1 MSVARLEVPDAFRF
15 LWTPSRYK
23 AAWGGRGTAKSH
35 TMAAALIMQG
45 FAEPHRVL
53 CCREIQNSIAD
64 SSKQLLD
71 DKIRE
76 AGLTGFYSSTNTEIV
91 GANGTRFMF
100 AGLKKETIN
109 SIKSKEGITRCWVDE
124 AQSVSQGSLDK
135 LIPTIRVAG
144 SEIWFSW
151 NPETEYDAVDQM
163 FRGKHVPPDAIVRHI
178 THTDNP
184 WFPEV
189 LRTAMEFDRET
200 DPEKAAHIWDGGYKK
215 APKGAYFAKLL
226 ASARSERRIGNVPAD
241 PILETHVA
249 FDLGNGPNMA
259 MVFAQFVGREI
270 RIIET
275 MQGDDEASAEG
286 WPWYIRKLREKKY
299 IYGTMILPHDARI
312 RQRGTGKGDEAAL
325 IEAKFRTRVVDRMDP
340 GERVKLVQR
349 MLPVC
354 WIDESKC
361 SDGLKAWTAYRADL
375 DELLGIDR
383 GPLHDWS
390 SHMSS
395 ALGHLFQAY
404 DQPREKP
411 KPKAST
417 GPRSWMS

>member
-1 MSVARLEVPDAFRF
+1 
-15 LWTPSRYK
+15 
-23 AAWGGRGTAKSH
+23 
-35 TMAAALIMQG
+35 MQG
-45 FAEPHRVL
+45 FADVHRVL
-53 CCREIQNSIAD
+53 CCREVQNSIAD

-76 AGLTGFYSSTNTEIV
+76 AGLSGFYQSTNTEIV

-124 AQSVSQGSLDK
+124 AQAVSQGSLDK
-135 LIPTIRVAG
+135 LIPTIRTAG

-178 THTDNP
+178 THEDNP
-184 WFPEV
+184 WFPPV
-189 LRTAMEFDRET
+189 LKTAMDYDRAT
-200 DPEKAAHIWDGGYKK
+200 DPEKAAHIWDGGYQK

-226 ASARSERRIGNVPAD
+226 ATARTERRISSVPAD

-259 MVFAQFVGREI
+259 IVFSQWVGKEV

-275 MQGDDEASAEG
+275 LQGDEEAASEG
-286 WPWYIRKLREKKY
+286 WPWYIRKMRERPY
-299 IYGTMILPHDARI
+299 VYGDIILPHDART
-312 RQRGTGKGDEAAL
+312 RQRLTGKGDEDAL
-325 IEAKFRTRVVDRMDP
+325 IQAGFRTRVVERMDP

-349 MLPVC
+349 MLPAC
-354 WIDESKC
+354 WIDEGKC
-361 SDGLKAWTAYRADL
+361 ADGLKAWTAYRADI
-375 DELLGIDR
+375 DEDLGIDR

-390 SHMSS
+390 SHFAS

-404 DQPREKP
+404 EQPRIPKKP
-411 KPKAST
+411 KNRAPAS
-417 GPRSWMS
+417 PWA

>member
-1 MSVARLEVPDAFRF
+1 
-15 LWTPSRYK
+15 
-23 AAWGGRGTAKSH
+23 
-35 TMAAALIMQG
+35 MQG
-45 FAEPHRVL
+45 FAETHRVL
-53 CCREIQNSIAD
+53 CCREVQNSIAD

-76 AGLTGFYSSTNTEIV
+76 AGLTSFYTSTNTEIV

-124 AQSVSQGSLDK
+124 AQAVSQGSLDK
-135 LIPTIRVAG
+135 LIPTIRTAG

-151 NPETEYDAVDQM
+151 NPETEFDAVDQM
-163 FRGKHVPPDAIVRHI
+163 FRGKHVPPDSIVRHI
-178 THTDNP
+178 SHEDNP
-184 WFPEV
+184 WFPDV
-189 LRTAMEFDRET
+189 LRQAMEFDREH

-226 ASARSERRIGNVPAD
+226 AIARTERRLGNVPAD
-241 PILETHVA
+241 PILDVHVA

-270 RIIET
+270 RLIET
-275 MQGDDEASAEG
+275 MQGDDEAASEG
-286 WPWYIRKLREKKY
+286 WPWYVRKLREKRY
-299 IYGTMILPHDARI
+299 TYGDIILPHDART
-312 RQRGTGKGDEAAL
+312 RQRTTGKGDEAAL
-325 IEAKFRTRVVDRMDP
+325 IEAKFRTRVVGKMDP

-354 WIDESKC
+354 YIDETNC
-361 SDGLKAWTAYRADL
+361 ADGLKAWTAYRADI
-375 DELLGIDR
+375 DEDLGIDR

-404 DQPREKP
+404 EQPREKP
-411 KPKAST
+411 KAKPT
-417 GPRSWMS
+417 PRGSWLS